1 AAQAAPLRCSMR
13 PAEGMTLDAGGLIA
27 IDRGERQMLTLLAR
41 VRQLSGTVAVPA
53 TALAQAMRNPARQVR
68 LIPLIRQTTTKIVD
82 LNRADAIAVG
92 RILARTRTSDITD
105 AHVILSARRVGQA
118 VVTSDAADLRRL
130 DPTLRLVEI

>member
-1 AAQAAPLRCSMR
+1 MR

-41 VRQLSGTVAVPA
+41 VRQLSGTVTVPA

-68 LIPLIRQTTTKIVD
+68 LIRLIRQTTTKIVD

-105 AHVILSARRVGQA
+105 VHVILSARRVGQA
-118 VVTSDAADLRRL
+118 VVTSDAADVRRL